1 MEGDLNIALLQS
13 KEHFDTLVSGVQD
26 YAIFLL
32 NPEGNVISWNAGA
45 QRIKGYNAEEI
56 VGKNFS
62 VFYTQEA
69 LERDC
74 PRHTLRIAAR
84 DGRCTDEGWR
94 IRKDGSRFWANVVVT
109 ALRTENSKLLG
120 FLKITR
126 DLTQRRQIEALQQ
139 ADHQKD
145 EFLATLFHE
154 LRTQLNAVSG
164 WIYLMRESRN
174 SDAIMSQGLDVLQRS
189 TDILIRLTS
198 DLLDISKISS
208 GKTTLDFEEL
218 DLRKVVDLSVKA
230 FATQAVEKSISLET
244 SVEVPKE
251 VDCKVWGDETRLYQ
265 ILANLLSNAL
275 KFTPEGGS
283 VSIQLK
289 QAQAK
294 AIVVVKDTGKGISP
308 EFLPHIF
315 ERFAQEISEEHRGLG
330 LGLAICKHLVK
341 LHGGSI
347 SAESEGLGRGT
358 MIKVELPVIAP
369 NEAPRTEH
377 TITDGFQ

>member
-1 MEGDLNIALLQS
+1 MEGDPNIALLQS
-13 KEHFDTLVSGVQD
+13 KEHFDTLVSGVED

-69 LERDC
+69 LERDW
-74 PRHTLRIAAR
+74 PRHILRIAAR

-94 IRKDGSRFWANVVVT
+94 IRKDGSRFWASVVVT
-109 ALRTENSKLLG
+109 ALRTANSKLLG

-126 DLTQRRQIEALQQ
+126 DLTERCQIEALQQ

-145 EFLATLFHE
+145 EFLATLSHE
-154 LRTQLNAVSG
+154 LRTQLNAMSG
-164 WIYLMRESRN
+164 WIYLMRESQN
-174 SDAIMSQGLDVLQRS
+174 NDAIISQGLEVLQRS
-189 TDILIRLTS
+189 TDILTQLIS

-208 GKTTLDFEEL
+208 GKTTLDFEEV
-218 DLRKVVDLSVKA
+218 DLRKIVDLSVKA
-230 FATQAVEKSISLET
+230 FRTQAVEKGIALES

-251 VDCKVWGDETRLYQ
+251 VDCKVWGDEARLHQ

-294 AIVVVKDTGKGISP
+294 AIVVVRDTGKGISP
-308 EFLPHIF
+308 EFLPYIF
-315 ERFAQEISEEHRGLG
+315 ERFAQEISEEGGGLG
-330 LGLAICKHLVK
+330 LGLAICKDLVK

-347 SAESEGLGRGT
+347 SAESEGPGRGT

-377 TITDGFQ
+377 ATTDGLQ